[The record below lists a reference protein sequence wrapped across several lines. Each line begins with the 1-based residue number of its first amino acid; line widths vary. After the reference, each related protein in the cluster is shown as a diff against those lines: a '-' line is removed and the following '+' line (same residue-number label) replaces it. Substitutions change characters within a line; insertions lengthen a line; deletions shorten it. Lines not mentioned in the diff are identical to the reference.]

1 MNMKTRAQFLTVLT
15 AVLVLGAGAIIA
27 TVLLTQPK
35 AVNMAATQYYTD
47 QPTLGVEDAP
57 VTLILFENFLCEH
70 CRTFEEEVFPA
81 LKRDFIDTGQVQAV
95 YLNLAWGEEP
105 ALLAGLAGECVYRQ
119 SNTAFWAYKTRLF
132 EEQGSWTTAAD
143 LVAHAEGVANLD
155 TNALA
160 TCIGERQTQ
169 SDLERDLAAAESIG
183 VSGTPS
189 VVIGTQGFEAPDYE
203 TLRRAIEAEL
213 ENQARASDARV
224 SGS

>member
-119 SNTAFWAYKTRLF
+119 SNTAFWTYKTRLF
-132 EEQGSWTTAAD
+132 ETQGSWTTATD
-143 LVAHAEGVANLD
+143 LTARAEGVANLD

>member
-1 MNMKTRAQFLTVLT
+1 MKTRAQFITVLT
-15 AVLVLGAGAIIA
+15 AVLVVGAGAIAA
-27 TVLLTQPK
+27 TVLLTRPK
-35 AVNMAATQYYTD
+35 SVTAASAASYEAYYVG
-47 QPTLGVEDAP
+47 QPTLGKDDAP

-70 CRTFEEEVFPA
+70 CRAFEQDVFPV
-81 LKRDFIDTGQVQAV
+81 LERDFIDTGRVKTL

-132 EEQGSWTTAAD
+132 ETQGSWTTAAD
-143 LVAHAEGVANLD
+143 LTALAEGIANLD

-160 TCIGERQTQ
+160 ACISDGQTQ
-169 SDLERDLAAAESIG
+169 SELERDLAAAETIG

-203 TLRRAIEAEL
+203 TLRKAIEAEL
-213 ENQARASDARV
+213 EN
-224 SGS
+224 